1 MLNQF
6 LDHATIDLP
15 KSVQDL
21 LGKRVKEK
29 FGEKVEEILEG
40 GFVPYQI
47 FLWNRRNLTDLR
59 REINYILGMN
69 NDISDK
75 LFESIL
81 DKVNNADIETQREIS
96 KKNID
101 YYWTILEGIDFL
113 SNYNEHV
120 WMSEIVNDY
129 FGIEGEWAGQ

>member
-6 LDHATIDLP
+6 LDHATEDLP

-21 LGKRVKEK
+21 LGT
-29 FGEKVEEILEG
+29 
-40 GFVPYQI
+40 
-47 FLWNRRNLTDLR
+47 LWKRRNLTDLR

-81 DKVNNADIETQREIS
+81 DKLNNADIETQREIS

>member
-81 DKVNNADIETQREIS
+81 DKLNNEA
-96 KKNID
+96 
-101 YYWTILEGIDFL
+101 F
-113 SNYNEHV
+113 
-120 WMSEIVNDY
+120 
-129 FGIEGEWAGQ
+129 

>member
-81 DKVNNADIETQREIS
+81 DKLNNANIGTQREIS

-120 WMSEIVNDY
+120 WLSEIVNDY
-129 FGIEGEWAGQ
+129 YWRLDNNS